1 MYRRAMDSDFD
12 SSLFMLRM
20 LAGPLAVIAAIQLLL
35 ALIAP
40 MLLYVIAR
48 WRIQRE
54 PAHDTQVGIKFALH
68 YFATAALQLA
78 LIGGT
83 ILLYTMISPGASED
97 KGTPYRVALGM
108 LVPAGIVLGAHLAL
122 LRRTN
127 DASFPTVRRLYLG
140 FNVIVVGIVGFVS
153 LVMGFEALFAKGS
166 TGGMGHAAASGVL
179 VYGTAWLLLGWRLGQ
194 LVLGSQQPLDLA
206 PPAPPLPAAMPPPS
220 TPATSGGLP
229 SLGGGSYPP
238 LDRRKP

>member
-1 MYRRAMDSDFD
+1 MDSDFD
-12 SSLFMLRM
+12 SSFFLLRM
-20 LAGPLAVIAAIQLLL
+20 LAGPLAVIATAQLVFVLV
-35 ALIAP
+35 AP

-48 WRIQRE
+48 WRAHRE

-68 YFATAALQLA
+68 YFATAALQLS

-83 ILLYTMISPGASED
+83 ILLYTMISPGSSED
-97 KGTPYRVALGM
+97 KGTPYRIALGL

-127 DASFPTVRRLYLG
+127 DAIFPTVHRLYLG
-140 FNVIVVGIVGFVS
+140 FNLLAVGIVGFVS
-153 LVMGFEALFAKGS
+153 LVMGFQALFAKGS

-179 VYGTAWLLLGWRLGQ
+179 IYGTAWLLLGWRFSQ
-194 LVLGSQQPLDLA
+194 LVLADRQQPPFDLA
-206 PPAPPLPAAMPPPS
+206 PPSAPPSSMTPPS
-220 TPATSGGLP
+220 SPATSGSLP

-238 LDRRKP
+238 LDRR

>member
-1 MYRRAMDSDFD
+1 MDSDLD
-12 SSLFMLRM
+12 SSFFLLRM
-20 LAGPLAVIAAIQLLL
+20 LAGPLAVIASIQIVVVLF
-35 ALIAP
+35 AP

-48 WRIQRE
+48 WRAHRE

-68 YFATAALQLA
+68 YFATAGLQLA

-83 ILLYTMISPGASED
+83 ILLYTMISPGSSD
-97 KGTPYRVALGM
+97 TKGTPYRVALGL

-122 LRRTN
+122 LKRTN
-127 DASFPTVRRLYLG
+127 DAIFPTVRRLFLG
-140 FNVIVVGIVGFVS
+140 FNMIVVGIVGMAT

-179 VYGTAWLLLGWRLGQ
+179 IYGTAWLLLGWRFAQ
-194 LVLGSQQPLDLA
+194 VVLGDQQPPLDLA
-206 PPAPPLPAAMPPPS
+206 PPAAPPAGMPPPS
-220 TPATSGGLP
+220 SPATSGSLP

-238 LDRRKP
+238 LDRR